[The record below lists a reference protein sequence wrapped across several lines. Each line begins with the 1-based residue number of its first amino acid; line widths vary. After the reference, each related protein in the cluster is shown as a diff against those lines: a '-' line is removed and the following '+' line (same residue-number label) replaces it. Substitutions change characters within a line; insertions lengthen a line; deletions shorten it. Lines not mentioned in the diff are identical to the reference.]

1 MIRLPIFDLRITTR
15 GKAERSEANYVNIMK
30 KILVTGANG
39 QLGSELKELASQYAQ
54 FEWVFADR
62 SVLDLSDLES
72 ISNTLD
78 GIQPHIIINC
88 AAYTAVDRAEMETEL
103 ADVLNHQAVAVLAR
117 WAQFNECQLLH
128 ISTDYVFDGNSSA
141 ALTEEATTAPINVY
155 GQTKLAGEHACLREN
170 PNAIVIRTSWVYS
183 RFGNNFVKTM
193 SRLMQER
200 DSLNVV
206 NDQIGSPTYAAD
218 LAQAILTII
227 THPNWRSGIY
237 HYSNEGEISWYEFAL
252 AIQQIGGWDCAISGI
267 PSSNY
272 PTPAQRPHYSLL
284 DKSKIATTFGV
295 VVPEYRE
302 SLERCMKA

>member
-1 MIRLPIFDLRITTR
+1 
-15 GKAERSEANYVNIMK
+15 MK

-39 QLGSELKELASQYAQ
+39 QLGSELKELSSHYLQ

-62 SVLDLSDLES
+62 SVLDLSDLAS
-72 ISNTLD
+72 ISKVLD
-78 GIQPHIIINC
+78 TIQPQIIINC
-88 AAYTAVDRAEMETEL
+88 AAYTAVDKAETETEL
-103 ADVLNHQAVAVLAR
+103 ADILNHQAVAVLAQ
-117 WAQFNECQLLH
+117 WTQTHSAQLLH
-128 ISTDYVFDGNSSA
+128 VSTDYVFDGNSGT
-141 ALTEEATTAPINVY
+141 ALSEEAPTGPINVY
-155 GQTKLAGEHACLREN
+155 GRTKLAGEQACFREH

-218 LAQAILTII
+218 LAQAILTIV
-227 THPNWRSGIY
+227 THSNWQAGIY
-237 HYSNEGEISWYEFAL
+237 HYSNEGEISWYEFAV

-267 PSSNY
+267 PSSDY

-284 DKSKIATTFGV
+284 DKSKITTTFGV
-295 VVPEYRE
+295 VVPDYRE
-302 SLERCMKA
+302 SLEKCMKLIRVNSCN

>member
-1 MIRLPIFDLRITTR
+1 
-15 GKAERSEANYVNIMK
+15 MK

-39 QLGSELKELASQYAQ
+39 QLGSELQELSSHYSQ

-72 ISNTLD
+72 ISKVLD
-78 GIQPHIIINC
+78 TIQPQIIINC
-88 AAYTAVDRAEMETEL
+88 AAYTAVDKAETETEL
-103 ADVLNHQAVAVLAR
+103 ADVLNHQAVAVM
-117 WAQFNECQLLH
+117 AQWSANHDCRLVH
-128 ISTDYVFDGNSSA
+128 VSTDYVFDGNSNV
-141 ALTEEATTAPINVY
+141 ALTEEAPTGPINVY
-155 GQTKLAGEHACLREN
+155 GQTKLAGEQACLRAN
-170 PNAIVIRTSWVYS
+170 PDSILIRTSWVYS

-227 THPNWRSGIY
+227 THSHWQAGIY
-237 HYSNEGEISWYEFAL
+237 HFSNEGEISWYEFAV
-252 AIQQIGGWDCAISGI
+252 AVQEIGGFDCALSGI
-267 PSSNY
+267 PSSDY
-272 PTPAQRPHYSLL
+272 PTPAQRPHCSLL
-284 DKSKIATTFGV
+284 DKYKITTTFGV
-295 VVPEYRE
+295 VVPGYRE